1 MQQTAAVILQQAILA
16 YEIIE
21 EIDLRYR
28 KQLQEENEK
37 LDKEKL
43 TENYL
48 NRGNVY
54 LRLRMYDEA
63 GVYASADERP
73 RRCSSI

>member
-63 GVYASADERP
+63 G
-73 RRCSSI
+73 SIRKR